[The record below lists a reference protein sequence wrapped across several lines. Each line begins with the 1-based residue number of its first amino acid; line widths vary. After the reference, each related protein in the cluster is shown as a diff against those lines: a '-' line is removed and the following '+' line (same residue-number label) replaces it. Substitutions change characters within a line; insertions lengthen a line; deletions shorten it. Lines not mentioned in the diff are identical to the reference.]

1 MVAPDRHRAVLAGIG
16 ALGAQVTQISVTAR
30 PPHSGAGGAELRVRI
45 LAADPISRLG
55 IAGQLQAR
63 PDVLVVA
70 ESDASASVVLAITDT
85 IDDVLLQRLRVLHRE
100 RGMAVVLV
108 VGRLDP
114 RALLSVVE
122 AGVCAVVARAG
133 ATPERLVRAMRAS
146 LQRQAELPPQLVRNL
161 LDHVGQLDR
170 DVPTPSGLSIAGL
183 TSRERDVLELIAE
196 GHSTREVALRLSYSE
211 RTIKNILQDLTVRLN
226 LRNRTQAV
234 AYALRHGWI

>member
-1 MVAPDRHRAVLAGIG
+1 M
-16 ALGAQVTQISVTAR
+16 
-30 PPHSGAGGAELRVRI
+30 
-45 LAADPISRLG
+45 
-55 IAGQLQAR
+55 QAR